1 MNADMNELR
10 KTARLAELQ
19 YLVMAVAGGFSMLY
33 VPSLLIVPGDT
44 AATVTNIL
52 SSERLFRF
60 SLVAGLISQI
70 LLLLL
75 VLTLYRLLRPVHPQ
89 RAALMVALVVTAVA
103 IACVNLVNPLAAL
116 HLLSGADYLEVLG
129 SEAWH
134 AQAMVSPNSYNQGIV
149 IAEVFWGLWLLPF
162 GLLVLRSRFMP
173 ISGCSSDSRLSWLS
187 DRLRVPVSCPGVRR
201 DRHPVC
207 DHTRCDRGT
216 VHDGLA
222 SDQGSQGCSTNQ
234 RGCGL
239 TWQIASASSPL
250 PPNSS
255 LQRTR
260 FARR

>member
-173 ISGCSSDSRLSWLS
+173 RFLGVLLILACLGYLIDCACQFLVPEFAEIVTPFATIPAAIVELSMMVWL
-187 DRLRVPVSCPGVRR
+187 LIKGVR
-201 DRHPVC
+201 DVQPTSE
-207 DHTRCDRGT
+207 DAG
-216 VHDGLA
+216 
-222 SDQGSQGCSTNQ
+222 
-234 RGCGL
+234 
-239 TWQIASASSPL
+239 
-250 PPNSS
+250 
-255 LQRTR
+255 
-260 FARR
+260 